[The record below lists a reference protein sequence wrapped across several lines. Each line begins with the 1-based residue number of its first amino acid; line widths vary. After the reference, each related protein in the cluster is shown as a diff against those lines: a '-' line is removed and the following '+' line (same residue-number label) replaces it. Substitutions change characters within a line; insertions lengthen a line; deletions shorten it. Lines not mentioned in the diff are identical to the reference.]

1 MTPTNEATLQ
11 HEGAGPL
18 MEDASLAGI
27 GRRSAI
33 DTVRMRIGVAI
44 RLGLL
49 KPGERLPDKEEVALG
64 LSVSPMTARR
74 ALASLADDGVVVR
87 LRGRGGGTFVAE
99 NPPADILRDLTMP
112 ASEFS
117 EIHRLIDRR
126 MLFEAAVGHFAALN
140 ATDEQL
146 ARLDELTER
155 MAAAPGWAEYHQL
168 DAAFHELVGQA
179 SCLGT
184 AVEEYQHSL
193 DELYAFFVPYP
204 IEELRVANRDHAA
217 LTAALQS
224 GDVVAAAAISRK
236 HVETLHR
243 TMVVGLLAEGPED
256 VHE

>member
-1 MTPTNEATLQ
+1 MTLID
-11 HEGAGPL
+11 
-18 MEDASLAGI
+18 DASLTGI
-27 GRRSAI
+27 ERRSAI
-33 DTVRMRIGVAI
+33 DAVRMRIGVAI

-99 NPPADILRDLTMP
+99 DPPAEVLRGLTMP

-117 EIHRLIDRR
+117 QIHRLIDRR
-126 MLFEAAVGHFAALN
+126 MLFETSVGHFAALN
-140 ATDEQL
+140 ASEEQL
-146 ARLDELTER
+146 WELEALTAR
-155 MAAAPGWAEYHQL
+155 MAATSGWAEYHQA

-179 SCLGT
+179 SGLGA

-204 IEELRVANRDHAA
+204 IEQLHVANRDHAA
-217 LTAALQS
+217 LTEAFHAK
-224 GDVVAAAAISRK
+224 DAVAAAAVSRK

-243 TMVVGLLAEGPED
+243 TMVVGLLTE
-256 VHE
+256 